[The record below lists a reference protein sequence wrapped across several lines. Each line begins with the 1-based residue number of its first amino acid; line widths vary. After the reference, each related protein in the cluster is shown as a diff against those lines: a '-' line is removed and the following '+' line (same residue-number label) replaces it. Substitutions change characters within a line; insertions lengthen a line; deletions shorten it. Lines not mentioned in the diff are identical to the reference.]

1 MEIVLCFKDS
11 LSLMYRRQIERA
23 LARTRFG
30 ATVLFGNHSRASE
43 TGRVTVVIP
52 ACWKP
57 YRVQYTGSLL
67 NSAPSDSVPWKCSN
81 QDPLAKKQRRI
92 LDSCIIAGHTQFYM
106 FFLILLGDDFWKM
119 FVFSIIGSTVNARSC
134 HSLQLFTEYHTFP
147 T

>member
-1 MEIVLCFKDS
+1 MLEAIPRPIHRIPSELGA
-11 LSLMYRRQIERA
+11 ERF
-23 LARTRFG
+23 R
-30 ATVLFGNHSRASE
+30 
-43 TGRVTVVIP
+43 
-52 ACWKP
+52 
-57 YRVQYTGSLL
+57 
-67 NSAPSDSVPWKCSN
+67 SVEVFQPRS
-81 QDPLAKKQRRI
+81 LAKKQRRI